1 MLFFF
6 GNVSLLLLLF
16 CDGGRLSKRV
26 IHVYAFMYWFQLRSK
41 VTQTLLEA
49 VNDYNEKES
58 AREIMIHVQ
67 AQVRVDGCQRQMYRN

>member
-1 MLFFF
+1 MLFF
-6 GNVSLLLLLF
+6 GNVPLLLLLF

-26 IHVYAFMYWFQLRSK
+26 IYAFMYWFQLRSK